1 MAALARRS
9 LCRQLGAA
17 GFLRHEG
24 DGWEATGARPR
35 SDAAHLGALL
45 LQEFPTHRLDVELL
59 ARAGPRVADVL
70 AGRADGRDVL
80 FTDDGFEFLERFYR
94 ESPASAFYN
103 AEVARIVGRLTA
115 SASTS
120 RSLRVLEAGAGPG
133 GTTSLVLPA
142 LAGRTSRYVFSDASS
157 AFLDR
162 ARARFQAYPFLT
174 TAAFDITRPAE
185 LQRFEPRSFDL
196 VIAANVL
203 HATPDLDASV
213 ARLKTLLAPGGTLLL
228 LEITR
233 HPQWLDIVFGLMDG
247 WWALA
252 DRQRRPLHPLMP
264 GIKWAALLKE
274 RGFDDVAV
282 FADTVA
288 GEPAQS
294 VIVGRQPIDVVAQA
308 ASAEAGVREKR
319 WVLIADKTRDVGRRL
334 AAALGARG
342 QMCDALGPGAERS
355 TMTSAKRV
363 STTQSG

>member
-1 MAALARRS
+1 M
-9 LCRQLGAA
+9 
-17 GFLRHEG
+17 
-24 DGWEATGARPR
+24 
-35 SDAAHLGALL
+35 
-45 LQEFPTHRLDVELL
+45 
-59 ARAGPRVADVL
+59 
-70 AGRADGRDVL
+70 
-80 FTDDGFEFLERFYR
+80 
-94 ESPASAFYN
+94 
-103 AEVARIVGRLTA
+103 
-115 SASTS
+115 
-120 RSLRVLEAGAGPG
+120 
-133 GTTSLVLPA
+133 
-142 LAGRTSRYVFSDASS
+142 
-157 AFLDR
+157 R

-264 GIKWAALLKE
+264 GTKWAALLKE
-274 RGFDDVAV
+274 RGFDNVAV

-294 VIVGRQPIDVVAQA
+294 VIVGRQPTDVVAQA

-319 WVLIADKTRDVGRRL
+319 WVPSRTRHVTWGEDSPRRS
-334 AAALGARG
+334 ARG
-342 QMCDALGPGAERS
+342 VRCAMCSGAGAERS
-355 TMTSAKRV
+355 TIDEREARLDDAVGVIHLRALDARHIADAVPVATKYLRAARCSRCF
-363 STTQSG
+363 SGSRRLRREPGVCARW